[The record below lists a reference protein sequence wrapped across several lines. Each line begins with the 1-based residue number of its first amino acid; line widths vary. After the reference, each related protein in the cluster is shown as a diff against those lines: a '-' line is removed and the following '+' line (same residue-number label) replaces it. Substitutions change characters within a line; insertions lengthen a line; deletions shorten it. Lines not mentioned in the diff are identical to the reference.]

1 MRCIDASTYNPQRPG
16 RRSTSPNRATNTSPT
31 QHPRPGSALLG
42 WVMDDAEYIA
52 TQIQTLAD
60 ARKRRPTAA
69 NRAHPDAGES
79 QEESDHAERQ

>member
-1 MRCIDASTYNPQRPG
+1 MRCIDASTHNPQRPG
-16 RRSTSPNRATNTSPT
+16 RGSTSPNRATNTSPT
-31 QHPRPGSALLG
+31 QHARPGFSN
-42 WVMDDAEYIA
+42 AEHIA

>member
-1 MRCIDASTYNPQRPG
+1 MRCIDTSTYNPQRPG
-16 RRSTSPNRATNTSPT
+16 RRSTAPNRATNTSST
-31 QHPRPGSALLG
+31 QHPRPGFSN
-42 WVMDDAEYIA
+42 AECIA

-79 QEESDHAERQ
+79 QEESDHVERQ